1 MHDWTANINIQ
12 AEKWDS
18 YANLSYIC
26 LVLESFEIF
35 DKEDKTFCV
44 SN

>member
-1 MHDWTANINIQ
+1 MHDWTANINIH

-35 DKEDKTFCV
+35 DK
-44 SN
+44 